1 MSVSQQSDQLLKELG
16 ELNVFE
22 RDGVLAYLI
31 GRLEC
36 EVEVGAKAKQQH
48 AKYALNQIAV
58 SIKGAKKLR
67 PGQQQAAKINDGE

>member
-1 MSVSQQSDQLLKELG
+1 MSVSQQSDRLLKELG

-36 EVEVGAKAKQQH
+36 EVEVGTKAKQQH
-48 AKYALNQIAV
+48 AKYALKQITV
-58 SIKGAKKLR
+58 SIRAAKKHR